1 MLGDVR
7 EHRIAYSLARLQ
19 LLDDAPRA
27 IQIVEL
33 VKHPNPCH
41 PDLSVRTVLVGVHNR
56 IASTL

>member
-19 LLDDAPRA
+19 LLDDAPKA
-27 IQIVEL
+27 IQ

-41 PDLSVRTVLVGVHNR
+41 PDLSVRAVPACNR
-56 IASTL
+56 CPQVV